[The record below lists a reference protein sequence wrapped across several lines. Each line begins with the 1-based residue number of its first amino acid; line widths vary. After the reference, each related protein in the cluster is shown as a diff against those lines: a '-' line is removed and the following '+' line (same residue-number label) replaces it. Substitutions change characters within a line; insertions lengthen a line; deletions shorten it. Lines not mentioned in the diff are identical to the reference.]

1 MNLKLVK
8 LTKEYEN
15 QLKSMLDE
23 WTKNKSKD
31 SYDLTPWAL
40 FKNDYNDFEN
50 YINNLEVKDET
61 DGLVLDST
69 FFCLDLSRNI
79 FVGAVNIRHYLN
91 DYLLKYGGHIGD
103 GIRPSERGKGYGTK
117 MIALALEECTKLKI
131 KRVLMTCNKKN
142 IASRKTIISN
152 GGILDSEVELDGE
165 IIQRFWIEL

>member
-31 SYDLTPWAL
+31 SDDLTPWAI

-50 YINNLEVKDET
+50 YINNLEVKSET
-61 DGLVLDST
+61 DGLVSDLT
-69 FFCLDLSRNI
+69 FFCLDLNRNI

-91 DYLLKYGGHIGD
+91 DYLFRYGGHIGD

-117 MIALALEECTKLKI
+117 MVSLALEECTKLKI
-131 KRVLMTCNKKN
+131 NRVLMTCNKKN
-142 IASRKTIISN
+142 IASRKTIINN
-152 GGILDSEVELDGE
+152 GGILDSEVELDGNV
-165 IIQRFWIEL
+165 IQRFWIEL

>member
-23 WTKNKSKD
+23 WTKNKD
-31 SYDLTPWAL
+31 SYDLTPWAI

-69 FFCLDLSRNI
+69 FFCLDLNRNI

-91 DYLLKYGGHIGD
+91 DYLFRYGGHIGD

-117 MIALALEECTKLKI
+117 MVSLALEECTKLKI
-131 KRVLMTCNKKN
+131 NRVLMTCNKEN
-142 IASRKTIISN
+142 IASRKTIINN
-152 GGILDSEVELDGE
+152 GGILDSEVELDGD